1 MLMNGPKSVLDWDYT
16 MKTSFVECKYCRFLP
31 PMKVL
36 SEHMYNHKEGNAPSF
51 TRMRIVAFNT

>member
-1 MLMNGPKSVLDWDYT
+1 MLNGPKSVLDWDYI
-16 MKTSFVECKYCRFLP
+16 MKTFFVECKYCPFLR

-51 TRMRIVAFNT
+51 TRMRIAAFNT